1 MSNRLR
7 RLPAALLL
15 FLPSWLQAA
24 SGSPE
29 DFLKGGTILVAASA
43 PPAATAPGSAKPSKP
58 VQPAMDSTKVHEQ
71 YLEGDFDQAI
81 RSLEGHLKTKRPMSH
96 QESVFVYK
104 HLGVMYAAQQST
116 RDKGKFYMSELIN
129 IEPTAK
135 ILDMYASDM
144 IHLIFRNVQEE
155 FEVKRA
161 RLAPVPE
168 TAPAAQAAA
177 APPAPGP
184 APVAETRKPARSKRN
199 FYLAAAGAGVAV
211 GAFTLF
217 MVLSSDEP
225 QTHTIHVT
233 E

>member
-1 MSNRLR
+1 MPNTLR
-7 RLPAALLL
+7 FPPVAFLL
-15 FLPSWLQAA
+15 FLPIWVLAA
-24 SGSPE
+24 GMSPE
-29 DFLKGGTILVAASA
+29 GFLKGGTVLAAASPQA
-43 PPAATAPGSAKPSKP
+43 APGPVKSSKP
-58 VQPAMDSTKVHEQ
+58 AQPAMDTNKVHEI

-81 RSLEGHLKTKRPMSH
+81 RSLDGQIKSRRPMTH

-168 TAPAAQAAA
+168 PAPAAQAPA
-177 APPAPGP
+177 APAPT
-184 APVAETRKPARSKRN
+184 PVAETKKPTRNKRN

-225 QTHTIHVT
+225 ETHTIHVN